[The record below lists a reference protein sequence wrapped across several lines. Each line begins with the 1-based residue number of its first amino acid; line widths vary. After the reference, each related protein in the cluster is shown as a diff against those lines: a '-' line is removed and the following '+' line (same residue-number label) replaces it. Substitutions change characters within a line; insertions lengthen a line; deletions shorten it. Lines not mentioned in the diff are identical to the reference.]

1 MVYQFQLSFLLI
13 PCRLFNFSQVSWT
26 RKQFLRHWAF
36 ELPRVMWSAEKSLGS
51 AAAYAKSGITFQL
64 DFSLSRSALVLTFYA
79 CKLQTTKLSHFNN
92 SGKIQITSLDT
103 TRFPYP
109 KNPILQADT
118 VFENDIK
125 SRIFQKGNQRFR
137 NTILFHYFSDLNFLS
152 QRIISTV
159 FKHCEAEDFRSRVSS
174 TFLRLCQL

>member
-1 MVYQFQLSFLLI
+1 MMRWCISSSFPSFLFHADYSTLVKF
-13 PCRLFNFSQVSWT
+13 PGHENNFSAIEHLSCHGSCDLQRNLSA
-26 RKQFLRHWAF
+26 LR
-36 ELPRVMWSAEKSLGS
+36 LPMLKVASHFNSTSL
-51 AAAYAKSGITFQL
+51 
-64 DFSLSRSALVLTFYA
+64 SLSRSALVLTFYA

-159 FKHCEAEDFRSRVSS
+159 FKHCEAED
-174 TFLRLCQL
+174 

>member
-1 MVYQFQLSFLLI
+1 MMRWCISSSFPFLLI

-118 VFENDIK
+118 VFENIFK
-125 SRIFQKGNQRFR
+125 QVAFFKKQMENKCLRIR
-137 NTILFHYFSDLNFLS
+137 YFSKIFH
-152 QRIISTV
+152 I
-159 FKHCEAEDFRSRVSS
+159 F
-174 TFLRLCQL
+174 